1 VVGSVRGG
9 WWWFDFL
16 CDVEEEMS
24 DEQDDGGPAFPF
36 VETDLVCGHRFDPG
50 MSLRDYFA
58 AKAMQAML
66 SIENVHLN
74 YGESE
79 LAKWSYQQADAM
91 LEERNRK

>member
-1 VVGSVRGG
+1 VGSVCVG

-24 DEQDDGGPAFPF
+24 EQDDGGPAFPF
-36 VETDLVCGHRFDPG
+36 VETDLVCGTRFDPG

-66 SIENVHLN
+66 SLEDVHLN

>member
-1 VVGSVRGG
+1 VGSFCGG
-9 WWWFDFL
+9 WWVVDLL

-24 DEQDDGGPAFPF
+24 NEQEDGGPAFPF

-66 SIENVHLN
+66 SIEQVHLN
-74 YGESE
+74 YGETE
-79 LAKWSYQQADAM
+79 IAVWSYQQADAM
-91 LEERNRK
+91 LKIRKE

>member
-1 VVGSVRGG
+1 VVSFRGG

-24 DEQDDGGPAFPF
+24 NEQEDGGPAFPF
-36 VETDLVCGHRFDPG
+36 VETDLVCGTRFDPG

-66 SIENVHLN
+66 SIEQVHLDH
-74 YGESE
+74 GETE
-79 LAKWSYQQADAM
+79 IAVWSYQQADAM
-91 LEERNRK
+91 LKIRKE

>member
-1 VVGSVRGG
+1 VVVSVCGG

-24 DEQDDGGPAFPF
+24 EQEDGGPAFPF
-36 VETDLVCGHRFDPG
+36 VETDLVCGTRFDPG

-66 SIENVHLN
+66 SIEQVHLDC
-74 YGESE
+74 GETKI
-79 LAKWSYQQADAM
+79 AVWSYQQADAM
-91 LEERNRK
+91 LKIRKE